1 MKRHFGLVT
10 AAALLVAAPAHASQD
25 QAAFDRAV
33 AAVQARMEPID
44 AMEDRIPGRVLVFT
58 STGAD
63 PVVDVRGV
71 ANVETGQSADADTP
85 FYIASMTK
93 AFVGLMAV
101 RLDMDGTLPLE
112 TTLAEIYPG
121 MRVEGVD
128 LSQVTLRDAL
138 SHRLGFNSPAL
149 SFRTSYTDAVPV
161 GEFAKVVNASQEPTD
176 RAFSYANL
184 GYLLYAGALEKRT
197 GRSWK
202 SWLDQLVLMPLGMH
216 HSSARTSDLPLAS
229 HTHELYVS
237 GWRTYPPKTDA
248 IMHAAGGMVV
258 SGGDM
263 ARWLS
268 ANAGGDSAIAGEVF
282 DAAQTKLAE
291 TTREAGPVNCTGY
304 ALGWTLCEA
313 GGIRFLEHGGTYTGA
328 RSEMIVLPDHGAGF
342 AAIFNSDS
350 MTGGLGQQ
358 LVATF
363 VMAYAGQAD
372 GLPAPEAFAQRYAER
387 ADGYRANRSDTETQL
402 AALDWSADRAQLEA
416 YGGVFV
422 HPALGELDLAVADRT
437 LRATLNGTALV
448 LQGIE
453 DDHYAARISTG
464 SGYDDFRLVRG
475 DDGAVVAV
483 EWDGDV
489 FQRRATP

>member
-176 RAFSYANL
+176 R
-184 GYLLYAGALEKRT
+184 
-197 GRSWK
+197 
-202 SWLDQLVLMPLGMH
+202 
-216 HSSARTSDLPLAS
+216 
-229 HTHELYVS
+229 
-237 GWRTYPPKTDA
+237 
-248 IMHAAGGMVV
+248 
-258 SGGDM
+258 
-263 ARWLS
+263 
-268 ANAGGDSAIAGEVF
+268 
-282 DAAQTKLAE
+282 
-291 TTREAGPVNCTGY
+291 C
-304 ALGWTLCEA
+304 
-313 GGIRFLEHGGTYTGA
+313 
-328 RSEMIVLPDHGAGF
+328 
-342 AAIFNSDS
+342 
-350 MTGGLGQQ
+350 
-358 LVATF
+358 
-363 VMAYAGQAD
+363 
-372 GLPAPEAFAQRYAER
+372 
-387 ADGYRANRSDTETQL
+387 
-402 AALDWSADRAQLEA
+402 
-416 YGGVFV
+416 
-422 HPALGELDLAVADRT
+422 
-437 LRATLNGTALV
+437 
-448 LQGIE
+448 
-453 DDHYAARISTG
+453 
-464 SGYDDFRLVRG
+464 
-475 DDGAVVAV
+475 
-483 EWDGDV
+483 
-489 FQRRATP
+489 QRRAGQTRGAPFAADRDVTLGRLPDQEGVGVGLHTAHTQSMMQTVTQG